1 MAVTAIYLT
10 KPLRTLCSLGLVLDV
25 IACTKKMKVAR
36 EEERDV
42 LNVGKLAI
50 LLLFAVP

>member
-10 KPLRTLCSLGLVLDV
+10 KPLVLDV